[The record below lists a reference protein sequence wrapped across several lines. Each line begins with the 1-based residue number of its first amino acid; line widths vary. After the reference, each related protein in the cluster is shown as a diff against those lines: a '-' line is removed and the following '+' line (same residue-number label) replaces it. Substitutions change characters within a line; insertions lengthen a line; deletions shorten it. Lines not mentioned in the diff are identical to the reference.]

1 MEILYF
7 FQACKRHLKVI
18 LFVSLLATLLTGIY
32 WSKFVAPESKAT
44 IFFSTVTKVD
54 NTRSTDRYDPFSY
67 AQSADSFAE
76 GMMGWFRN
84 PNFFVYIKDHV
95 PAAANLRLDRM
106 YQIRKQEK
114 QNLNITFQVENR
126 QLAQDLQE
134 ATMKYLREQIANIN
148 NQSNTTYD
156 IINETYNITEVKYNT
171 LLVTGVVFFSI
182 FLLLTLFFLIWEIMM
197 GIASVREQVEDILG
211 TTALDTVKGN
221 KADMGFIANYV
232 AKQGS
237 YVGVGGVGKSFPEY
251 FKKIA
256 YYLANTLGKET
267 IAVDVDL
274 KNRTLAK
281 VFGLSEHM
289 KKMKGITD
297 FDDTTADIT
306 KVSLPIEKDTTLLK
320 FIGAGTGHIPHY
332 AFLEKNLPADAKILL
347 NMELPRDTHIF
358 QMKDLTL
365 VLFVQLGV
373 TKLLDLKRIKK
384 LIGDTQVGLVIIE

>member
-18 LFVSLLATLLTGIY
+18 LLISLLAAAITGIY
-32 WSKFVAPESKAT
+32 WSKFVAPDFKST

-54 NTRSTDRYDPFSY
+54 NARTTERYDPFSY

-76 GMMGWFRN
+76 GMLGWFRN
-84 PNFFVYIKDHV
+84 PNFFVYMKEHV

-114 QNLNITFQVENR
+114 QNLNITFQVETR
-126 QLAQDLQE
+126 ALAEDLQE

-148 NQSNTTYD
+148 TQSNTTYD
-156 IINETYNITEVKYNT
+156 IINETFNITEVKYNT
-171 LLVTGVVFFSI
+171 LLVTSVVFFSL
-182 FLLLTLFFLIWEIMM
+182 FLLLTLFFLLWEIFR
-197 GIASVREQVEDILG
+197 GIASVREQVEEILG
-211 TTALDTVKGN
+211 TTALDTVHGT
-221 KADMGFIANYV
+221 KADLGFIANYV

-237 YVGVGGVGKSFPEY
+237 HVAIGGVGKSYPVY
-251 FKKIA
+251 FKKISE
-256 YYLANTLGKET
+256 YIANTLGKET
-267 IAVDVDL
+267 IVVDVDL

-281 VFGLSEHM
+281 SFGLSEHM

-297 FDDTTADIT
+297 FDEKTADIS
-306 KVSLPIEKDTTLLK
+306 KVSLPIKKESSLLK
-320 FIGAGTGHIPHY
+320 FIGAGTGNIPHY
-332 AFLEKNLPADAKILL
+332 AFLEKNLPENAKILL
-347 NMELPRDTHIF
+347 HMELPKDTHIF
-358 QMKDLTL
+358 QMKDLSL

-384 LIGDTQVGLVIIE
+384 LIGDTPVGVVIVE